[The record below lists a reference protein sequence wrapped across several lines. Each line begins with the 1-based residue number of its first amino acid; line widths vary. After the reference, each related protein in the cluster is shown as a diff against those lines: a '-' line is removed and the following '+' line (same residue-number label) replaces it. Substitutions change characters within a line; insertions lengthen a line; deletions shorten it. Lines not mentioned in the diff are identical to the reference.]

1 MKIFIDDGLSL
12 IKKKTGIGNFSQYI
26 IDIYKN
32 LGHDVF
38 TWKFSKYFCKLPV
51 IIQRLLY
58 LLLFNKLAFTK
69 KYDLIIYVN
78 FVMPPFKHKAKVIV
92 TIFDLA
98 VFYFPETFP
107 FIYRCYFKW
116 GLKNSIKYSD
126 YFFTDSDSVKK
137 EIIDY
142 FGIND
147 LKIFVVYY
155 LIRNEFTSKINIK
168 KNKQFLFVG
177 VMENRKNIS
186 LLCKAFNKFH
196 KLFPEYKLVLIGK
209 PGYGFKKISYFID
222 SCQSIVYLNYVSKEQ
237 LIEEYAKS
245 CAFIFPSLYEGF
257 GIPVIEAMKY
267 ELPIIASD
275 IPTNRELNN
284 RHKGNFVFFDPNN
297 EESLLNAM
305 IYFLNNPIQEKPV
318 DLNFYNMENLA
329 LIHKTILKEKIFSV
343 NSSSNI

>member
-51 IIQRLLY
+51 IIQRLVY
-58 LLLFNKLAFTK
+58 LILFNKLAFTR
-69 KYDLIIYVN
+69 KYDLIIYIN
-78 FVMPPFKHKAKVIV
+78 FVMPPFRHKAKVIV

-107 FIYRCYFKW
+107 FIYRCYFLW
-116 GLKNSIKYSD
+116 GIKNSIKYSN

-142 FGIND
+142 FRIKES
-147 LKIFVVYY
+147 KIYVVYY
-155 LIRNEFTSKINIK
+155 LIRNEIFLKKSEY

-177 VMENRKNIS
+177 VMEKRKNIS
-186 LLCKAFNKFH
+186 LLCKTFK
-196 KLFPEYKLVLIGK
+196 KYIDLYPEYKLVLIGK
-209 PGYGFKKISYFID
+209 PGYGFKEISYLIYNCPNI
-222 SCQSIVYLNYVSKEQ
+222 SYLNYVTKEK
-237 LIEEYAKS
+237 LIEEYTKS

-284 RHKGNFVFFDPNN
+284 RHNGNFIFFDPNN
-297 EESLLNAM
+297 EESLLSAM
-305 IYFLNNPIQEKPV
+305 INLKNKSIKQKSV
-318 DLNFYNMENLA
+318 DLSFYNMDNLTI
-329 LIHKTILKEKIFSV
+329 IHKKILNENIFPLKP
-343 NSSSNI
+343 